1 MSTNALF
8 HTGPAT
14 VASPASTSAVDTGG
28 SATTGRVELE
38 AVLPPVLVG
47 VALIVVV
54 VFIAV
59 VIVRVSRKR
68 KSAPAAVAA
77 VSTVS
82 TTGDLDKLQSPP
94 PLPGIWSDNYTYFS
108 LVRTRVY
115 TYIHTFQYY
124 SFCF

>member
-1 MSTNALF
+1 MYTNALF

-38 AVLPPVLVG
+38 AVLPPVLVA
-47 VALIVVV
+47 VALIVSAV

-68 KSAPAAVAA
+68 KSAQAAVAA

-82 TTGDLDKLQSPP
+82 TTGDRDKLQSPP
-94 PLPGIWSDNYTYFS
+94 PLNGIWSDNYTYFS
-108 LVRTRVY
+108 LVHVY
-115 TYIHTFQYY
+115 NYTHIPVL
-124 SFCF
+124 